1 MAWKFWKKD
10 STAEESKDE
19 SILLTEEEQ
28 AYIKACKAE
37 GRKDTLKA
45 VGKGLL
51 IGAAIGAA
59 AGCAYAYAQ
68 SREGSGTTTEPPAPT
83 PEQENDL
90 LTEMPADMLSDLGV

>member
-1 MAWKFWKKD
+1 MKWKFWQKD
-10 STAEESKDE
+10 ATEQPGE
-19 SILLTEEEQ
+19 SILTEEEQ

-37 GRKDTLKA
+37 GRKDTLRA

-68 SREGSGTTTEPPAPT
+68 SRESSGGSTEPTSPT
-83 PEQENDL
+83 PEQQEDL
-90 LTEMPADMLSDLGV
+90 LAEMPADMMDDLGV